1 MQRLILI
8 LLNRFGI
15 DIFCL
20 IKNLTL
26 MKTKLLL
33 TFFLTLLSF
42 GLNAQNASTYFP
54 SSTGYKWYY
63 SNTPLDSLNN
73 PMTSLRTYQIDS
85 FAAVTN
91 YQGLVANRVLSKSG
105 LLTIGQPTP
114 YTDSLYYNFQG
125 TNAWSYLNL
134 LGLLDS
140 VSILDST
147 LLAFIR
153 SLDGWYNTYR
163 FSQTVNTNYT
173 FLSRDTTITIS
184 GTSYPI
190 RVSST
195 GRRLNDQSVTTV
207 NGTYLAKKFLISA
220 ILSYGITI
228 PPFPTVYIPI
238 VTRPDTVY
246 IASDVWIIKDVIP
259 SVNVDFTGLGFPVS
273 FFIPGAVKELTN
285 PTSSI
290 NVSGGLVP
298 SSLSLGQ
305 NYPNPFNPSTK
316 INFSVPF
323 RSEIRMEVHN
333 SLGSRVAILVN
344 EDLEAGNYTVDFSG
358 ESLPSGVYYYTLTAG
373 SFSEVKKMI
382 LLK

>member
-1 MQRLILI
+1 M
-8 LLNRFGI
+8 
-15 DIFCL
+15 
-20 IKNLTL
+20 TL
-26 MKTKLLL
+26 R
-33 TFFLTLLSF
+33 TFFILAISF
-42 GLNAQNASTYFP
+42 ISFSLNAQNASTFFP

-73 PMTSLRTYQIDS
+73 PIASLRTYQIDS
-85 FAAVTN
+85 FAAVTT
-91 YQGLVANRVLSKSG
+91 YQGLPANRVLSKSG

-147 LLAFIR
+147 LVAFIR

-195 GRRLNDQSVTTV
+195 GRRLNDQNVTTV

-228 PPFPTVYIPI
+228 PPFPTVYVPI

-259 SVNVDFTGLGFPVS
+259 SVNVDFTGIGFPVA

-285 PTSSI
+285 PQSLVTPM
-290 NVSGGLVP
+290 SGQVP
-298 SSLSLGQ
+298 SSFSLGQ

-333 SLGSRVAILVN
+333 SLGSRVATLVN
-344 EDLEAGNYTVDFSG
+344 EDLEEGNYTVDFSG
-358 ESLPSGVYYYTLTAG
+358 KSLPSGVYYYTLSAG